1 MLDPKL
7 QVAGNYGLE
16 RNGQSIRTEFG
27 ALANIMY
34 KIQVMKDLSFTNQ
47 LNLFSS
53 YTSHPERVDIAY
65 TGVVNI
71 KFNKFISTIISV
83 DLLYDHD
90 QIQKLQLK
98 QTLGVGISYNLG
110 LQAEDRPDGKKF
122 IKPFG
127 TGVRG

>member
-1 MLDPKL
+1 
-7 QVAGNYGLE
+7 
-16 RNGQSIRTEFG
+16 
-27 ALANIMY
+27 
-34 KIQVMKDLSFTNQ
+34 MKDLSFTNQ

>member
-1 MLDPKL
+1 M
-7 QVAGNYGLE
+7 
-16 RNGQSIRTEFG
+16 
-27 ALANIMY
+27 
-34 KIQVMKDLSFTNQ
+34 
-47 LNLFSS
+47 
-53 YTSHPERVDIAY
+53 
-65 TGVVNI
+65 NI

-127 TGVRG
+127 TGVRDRPHQMFQNSRSRLLYCIASEI